1 MVCLNVP
8 AFVKNDNILVIFD
21 NYCFLLNGRSNANNK
36 KNNMITKK
44 TKTFFGIAYKV
55 SIN

>member
-21 NYCFLLNGRSNANNK
+21 NCCFLLNGRSNANNK